1 VASKPHAVRL
11 LSFAFE
17 VDHSPACGEK
27 TDAQRRS
34 TDGIEALASL
44 HSVTRYDRASTSLC
58 VGIVGLL
65 TSVGLSGVAHAQTK
79 TFIDYLQ
86 PTPVSCSPLSSATW
100 GVAGV
105 LPRDTCNGIESAKG
119 AGVSP
124 DYYYWDGRIIRAK
137 DGAYHLFMST
147 WAGSAGFNPGW
158 TGSESYHAV
167 STGGVLGPYTRQG
180 YVFTNNGSHHGHN
193 TSACELPDG
202 TYAVVVSEVVPF
214 TIYQSSS
221 LDGPWTACPNP
232 SGELIKTNGVN
243 AGGDTHWD
251 SNVSLTPRDDGKF
264 EIVQRHG
271 LIAIA
276 DTICGPYLMQKPT
289 WTYPKA
295 NLPSI
300 DSIYPHRTSQPDSA
314 ITNPTYAWE
323 EDPTVWYS
331 GGRYHVLYQSSTDRI
346 GYELSSPDGIHDW
359 KDGGLAYDPRMYQK
373 IFGYVGSTVHTQWYK
388 MERPGVVLENGHVT
402 HVTWAVADVDKDT
415 QIPAGSNHGSKV
427 IVVPFDGAAFDTDN
441 GGGGSATAG
450 GTGGTSGGAT
460 SGGGTGGVVAGSGAG
475 GVFGGSGGVG
485 GQAGSIAVAAAGSGG
500 LSSGNLGGGELGGA
514 NQSSGGTRAG
524 ASGNSGSGASAGNG
538 AGPDKSNEPNSSSG
552 CACTLAASSNANAPA
567 ALAFAFALFSCA
579 RRRRRMNG
587 RTAASIPGA
596 GQRLLPVDGNDR
608 S

>member
-1 VASKPHAVRL
+1 VSL
-11 LSFAFE
+11 LSVARF
-17 VDHSPACGEK
+17 V
-27 TDAQRRS
+27 
-34 TDGIEALASL
+34 
-44 HSVTRYDRASTSLC
+44 RASTTLGA
-58 VGIVGLL
+58 GIVGLVTSIGL
-65 TSVGLSGVAHAQTK
+65 TGVAHAQTTK

-86 PTPVSCSPLSSATW
+86 PTPITCAPLSSATW

-105 LPRDTCNGIESAKG
+105 LPRDTCNGIESAKA
-119 AGVSP
+119 AGVAP
-124 DYYYWDGRIIRAK
+124 DYYYWDGKIIRAQ
-137 DGAYHLFMST
+137 DGTYHLFMST

-167 STGGVLGPYTRQG
+167 STEGVLGPYSRQG

-214 TIYQSSS
+214 TIYKSSS

-251 SNVSLTPRDDGKF
+251 SNVSLTARNDGKF

-300 DSIYPHRTSQPDSA
+300 DSIYPHRTSQPDPA
-314 ITNPTYAWE
+314 ISNPTYAWE
-323 EDPTVWYS
+323 EDPTIWYS

-373 IFGYVGSTVHTQWYK
+373 IFGYVGSTTHTQWYK
-388 MERPGVVLENGHVT
+388 MERPGVVLENGHVS
-402 HVTWAVADVDKDT
+402 HVTWAVADVDKDN

-427 IVVPFDGAAFDTDN
+427 VVVPFDGAAFDADN
-441 GGGGSATAG
+441 GSGGTAPAGGSGVGGGTNSSGPSGTVSSSGAAGGSA
-450 GTGGTSGGAT
+450 
-460 SGGGTGGVVAGSGAG
+460 GSSA
-475 GVFGGSGGVG
+475 
-485 GQAGSIAVAAAGSGG
+485 QAGSDGVAAAGSGA
-500 LSSGNLGGGELGGA
+500 LGGGNSGGGTASGGDQGSGGA
-514 NQSSGGTRAG
+514 RAG
-524 ASGNSGSGASAGNG
+524 APSNSGSGASSVNAGGQSPDKGNG
-538 AGPDKSNEPNSSSG
+538 ANGSNG
-552 CACTLAASSNANAPA
+552 CGCTLGAASGNPNAPA
-567 ALAFAFALFSCA
+567 TLAFTIALIGCA
-579 RRRRRMNG
+579 RRRRRAQSHTG
-587 RTAASIPGA
+587 RSMP
-596 GQRLLPVDGNDR
+596 LVSDR
-608 S
+608 RQSR

>member
-1 VASKPHAVRL
+1 
-11 LSFAFE
+11 
-17 VDHSPACGEK
+17 
-27 TDAQRRS
+27 
-34 TDGIEALASL
+34 
-44 HSVTRYDRASTSLC
+44 
-58 VGIVGLL
+58 
-65 TSVGLSGVAHAQTK
+65 
-79 TFIDYLQ
+79 
-86 PTPVSCSPLSSATW
+86 
-100 GVAGV
+100 
-105 LPRDTCNGIESAKG
+105 
-119 AGVSP
+119 
-124 DYYYWDGRIIRAK
+124 
-137 DGAYHLFMST
+137 MST
-147 WAGSAGFNPGW
+147 WAGTAGFNPGW

-193 TSACELPDG
+193 TSACELLDG

-243 AGGDTHWD
+243 AGGDAHWD
-251 SNVSLTPRDDGKF
+251 SNVSLTARDDGRF

-276 DTICGPYLMQKPT
+276 DTVCGPYLMQKPT

-323 EDPTVWYS
+323 EDPTIWYS
-331 GGRYHVLYQSSTDRI
+331 GGRYHVLYQSSTDRV

-388 MERPGVVLENGHVT
+388 MERPGVVLEDGHVT

-415 QIPAGSNHGSKV
+415 QIPAGSNHGSKI
-427 IVVPFDGAAFDTDN
+427 IVVPFDGATFDTDN
-441 GGGGSATAG
+441 GGGSGTTGAG
-450 GTGGTSGGAT
+450 GTGGVTSGGSGGT
-460 SGGGTGGVVAGSGAG
+460 SGAISSSGTGGVVSGAG
-475 GVFGGSGGVG
+475 AGGGSLGGSSGVG
-485 GQAGSIAVAAAGSGG
+485 GQAGSDAVATAGSGG
-500 LSSGNLGGGELGGA
+500 LSGNLGAGGLGGA
-514 NQSSGGTRAG
+514 NQGSGGARAG
-524 ASGNSGSGASAGNG
+524 APGSSGSGASAGNG
-538 AGPDKSNEPNSSSG
+538 ASPNSGNDAKGSSG
-552 CACTLAASSNANAPA
+552 CACTLIAASSNANAPG
-567 ALAFAFALFSCA
+567 ALALGIALFGCA

-587 RTAASIPGA
+587 PRSVSTASA
-596 GQRLLPVDGNDR
+596 GRRQM